1 MKIAFHG
8 VTIAD
13 PRSEFNGKKVDVLIT
28 DGVVSEIAEH
38 SSDRRYSEDV
48 DVKKCE
54 GVFLSPGWLDMK
66 ANFREP
72 GYEQKETIESG
83 QAAAAKGGFTAV
95 LLMPSVNPVIQK
107 RADVEFLKGKS
118 KQSNVDVFIAG
129 ALTVNRE
136 GKELA
141 ELYDMQLGGAVI
153 FTDDKKAITNS
164 GLLLRGLQYADNI
177 GAKVIVYADDKSLS
191 GDSIANESVITTK
204 LGLKGSPSIAEGIAL
219 ERDIRLAEYANTP
232 LHCSGIS
239 TTEAVDAIRTAKQ
252 MGLSVTA
259 EVNVAHLFFT
269 DEVLNTCDSIYKFKP
284 PFRGATD
291 KEVLI
296 EALLDGTIDCV
307 VTDHSPEDIESKD
320 VEFEYA
326 AVGMIGLE
334 TAYSVLNS
342 ALEGKINP
350 DHIANVLSINPR
362 SIIGVEIPTITS
374 GTVANFTLFNPTA
387 EVVYA
392 SNDFKSKSRNTP
404 FINRPLKGKVMLA
417 INGVVLADN
426 F

>member
-8 VTIAD
+8 VTVAD
-13 PRSEFNGKKVDVLIT
+13 PRSEFNGKKVDVLIS
-28 DGVVSEIAEH
+28 DGIVLEIVEH
-38 SSDRRYSEDV
+38 SSDRRYSDDV
-48 DVKKCE
+48 DVKNCA

-95 LLMPSVNPVIQK
+95 LLMPSVNPVIHK
-107 RADVEFLKGKS
+107 RAEVEFLKGKS
-118 KQSNVDVFIAG
+118 KQSNVDVYIAG

-153 FTDDKKAITNS
+153 FTDDKKAINNS

-191 GDSIANESVITTK
+191 GESLANESAVTTK
-204 LGLKGSPSIAEGIAL
+204 LGFKGSPSIAEGIAL

-239 TTEAVDAIRTAKQ
+239 TSEAVDAIRTAKQ
-252 MGLSVTA
+252 MGLPVTA
-259 EVNVAHLFFT
+259 EVNVANLFFT
-269 DEVLNTCDSIYKFKP
+269 DEVLNTFDSNYKVKP
-284 PFRGATD
+284 PFRGTTD

-326 AVGMIGLE
+326 AYGMIGLE

-342 ALEGKINP
+342 ALDGKINP
-350 DHIANVLSINPR
+350 DHVANVLSINPR
-362 SIIGVEIPTITS
+362 SIIGVDVPTIS
-374 GTVANFTLFNPTA
+374 KGVVANFTLFNPTA
-387 EVVYA
+387 EVVYTA
-392 SNDFKSKSRNTP
+392 NDLKSKSRNTP
-404 FINRPLKGKVMLA
+404 FINHPLRGKVMMA
-417 INGVVLADN
+417 INKTVLSDN

>member
-28 DGVVSEIAEH
+28 DGVVSEIAEY
-38 SSDRRYSEDV
+38 SSDRRYSEEV
-48 DVKKCE
+48 DVKNCA

-95 LLMPSVNPVIQK
+95 LLMPSVNPVIHK
-107 RADVEFLKGKS
+107 RAEVEFLKGKS
-118 KQSNVDVFIAG
+118 KQSNVDVYIAG

-141 ELYDMQLGGAVI
+141 ELYDMQLGGAAI
-153 FTDDKKAITNS
+153 FTDDKKAINNS

-191 GDSIANESVITTK
+191 GESLANESAVTTK
-204 LGLKGSPSIAEGIAL
+204 LGFKGSPSIAEGIAL

-239 TTEAVDAIRTAKQ
+239 TSEAVDAIRTAKQ
-252 MGLSVTA
+252 MGLPVTA
-259 EVNVAHLFFT
+259 EVNVANLFFT
-269 DEVLNTCDSIYKFKP
+269 DEVLNTFDSNYKVKP
-284 PFRGATD
+284 PF
-291 KEVLI
+291 
-296 EALLDGTIDCV
+296 V
-307 VTDHSPEDIESKD
+307 VQ
-320 VEFEYA
+320 
-326 AVGMIGLE
+326 
-334 TAYSVLNS
+334 
-342 ALEGKINP
+342 
-350 DHIANVLSINPR
+350 
-362 SIIGVEIPTITS
+362 PTKR
-374 GTVANFTLFNPTA
+374 F
-387 EVVYA
+387 
-392 SNDFKSKSRNTP
+392 
-404 FINRPLKGKVMLA
+404 
-417 INGVVLADN
+417 
-426 F
+426 

>member
-13 PRSEFNGKKVDVLIT
+13 HRSELNGKKVDILIV
-28 DGVVSEIAEH
+28 DGSVIEIDKH
-38 SSDRRYSEDV
+38 ISDRQYSKDV
-48 DVKKCE
+48 DVKNCD
-54 GVFLSPGWLDMK
+54 GVFISPGWLDMK

-83 QAAAAKGGFTAV
+83 QAAAAQGGFTAV
-95 LLMPSVNPVIQK
+95 LLMPSVNSVIQK
-107 RADVEFLKGKS
+107 RADVEFLIGKS
-118 KQSNVDVFIAG
+118 KNSNVDVYIAG

-153 FTDDKKAITNS
+153 FTDDKKAINNS

-191 GDSIANESVITTK
+191 GDSLANESAITTK
-204 LGLKGSPSIAEGIAL
+204 LGFKGSPSIAEGIAL

-232 LHCSGIS
+232 LHCSGVSSI
-239 TTEAVDAIRTAKQ
+239 EAVEAIRTAKK
-252 MGLSVTA
+252 MGLPITA
-259 EVNVAHLFFT
+259 EVNVAHLYFT
-269 DEVLNTCDSIYKFKP
+269 DEVLNTFDSNYKVKP
-284 PFRGATD
+284 PFRGTTD
-291 KEVLI
+291 KEMLK

-326 AVGMIGLE
+326 APGMIGLE

-342 ALEGKINP
+342 ALDGLINP
-350 DHIANVLSINPR
+350 DQIAQVLSINPR
-362 SIIGVEIPTITS
+362 SILGLHIPSITAGS
-374 GTVANFTLFNPTA
+374 VANFTLFNPAA
-387 EVVYA
+387 EVVYS

-404 FINRPLKGKVMLA
+404 FINHPLKGKVMMA
-417 INGVVLADN
+417 INKTVLSDN

>member
-13 PRSEFNGKKVDVLIT
+13 HRSELNGKKVDILIV
-28 DGVVSEIAEH
+28 DGSVIEIDKYI
-38 SSDRRYSEDV
+38 SDRQYSKDV
-48 DVKKCE
+48 DVKNCD
-54 GVFLSPGWLDMK
+54 GIFISPGWLDMK

-83 QAAAAKGGFTAV
+83 QAAAAQGGFTAV

-107 RADVEFLKGKS
+107 RADVEFLIGKS
-118 KQSNVDVFIAG
+118 KNSNVDVYIAG

-153 FTDDKKAITNS
+153 FTDDKRAINNS

-191 GDSIANESVITTK
+191 GDSLANESAVTTK
-204 LGLKGSPSIAEGIAL
+204 LGFKGSPSIAEGIAL

-232 LHCSGIS
+232 LHCSGVSSI
-239 TTEAVDAIRTAKQ
+239 EAVEAIRTAKK
-252 MGLSVTA
+252 MGLPVTA
-259 EVNVAHLFFT
+259 EVNVAHLYFT
-269 DEVLNTCDSIYKFKP
+269 DEVLNSFDSNYKVKP
-284 PFRGATD
+284 PFRGTTD
-291 KEVLI
+291 KEMLK

-326 AVGMIGLE
+326 APGMIGLE

-342 ALEGKINP
+342 AFDGLITP
-350 DHIANVLSINPR
+350 DQIAQVLSINPR
-362 SIIGVEIPTITS
+362 SILGLHIPSITAGS
-374 GTVANFTLFNPTA
+374 VANFTLFNPAA
-387 EVVYA
+387 EVIYDL
-392 SNDFKSKSRNTP
+392 NDLKSKSRNTP
-404 FINRPLKGKVMLA
+404 FLNRTLKGKVMMA
-417 INGVVLADN
+417 INGSILCDN

>member
-13 PRSEFNGKKVDVLIT
+13 HRSELNGKKVDILIV
-28 DGVVSEIAEH
+28 DGSVIEIDKYI
-38 SSDRRYSEDV
+38 SDRQYSKDV
-48 DVKKCE
+48 DVKNCD
-54 GVFLSPGWLDMK
+54 GIFISPGWLDMK

-83 QAAAAKGGFTAV
+83 QAAAAQGGFTAV

-107 RADVEFLKGKS
+107 RADVEFLIGKS
-118 KQSNVDVFIAG
+118 KNSNVDVYIAG

-153 FTDDKKAITNS
+153 FTDDKRAINNS

-191 GDSIANESVITTK
+191 GDSLANESAVTTK
-204 LGLKGSPSIAEGIAL
+204 LGFKGSPSIAEGIAL

-232 LHCSGIS
+232 LHCSGVSSI
-239 TTEAVDAIRTAKQ
+239 EAVEAIRTAKK
-252 MGLSVTA
+252 MGLPVTA
-259 EVNVAHLFFT
+259 EVNVAHLYFT
-269 DEVLNTCDSIYKFKP
+269 DEVLNSFDSNYKVKP
-284 PFRGATD
+284 PFRGTTD
-291 KEVLI
+291 KEMLK

-326 AVGMIGLE
+326 APGMIGLE

-342 ALEGKINP
+342 AFDGLITP
-350 DHIANVLSINPR
+350 DQIAQVLSINPR
-362 SIIGVEIPTITS
+362 SILGLHIPSITAGS
-374 GTVANFTLFNPTA
+374 VANFTLFNPAA
-387 EVVYA
+387 EVIYDL
-392 SNDFKSKSRNTP
+392 NDLKSKSRNTP
-404 FINRPLKGKVMLA
+404 FLNRTLKVKVMMA
-417 INGVVLADN
+417 INGSILCDN

>member
-13 PRSEFNGKKVDVLIT
+13 HRSELNGKKVDILIV
-28 DGVVSEIAEH
+28 DGSIIEIDKH
-38 SSDRRYSEDV
+38 ISNRPYSKEV
-48 DVKKCE
+48 DVKNCE
-54 GVFLSPGWLDMK
+54 GVFISPGWLDMK

-83 QAAAAKGGFTAV
+83 QAAAAQGGFTAV

-107 RADVEFLKGKS
+107 RADVEFLIGKS
-118 KQSNVDVFIAG
+118 KNSNVDVYIAG

-153 FTDDKKAITNS
+153 FTDDKKAINNS

-191 GDSIANESVITTK
+191 GDSLANESAVTTK
-204 LGLKGSPSIAEGIAL
+204 LGFKGSPSIAEGIAL

-232 LHCSGIS
+232 LHCSGVSSI
-239 TTEAVDAIRTAKQ
+239 EAVDAIRTAKK
-252 MGLSVTA
+252 MGLPITA
-259 EVNVAHLFFT
+259 EVNVAHLYFT
-269 DEVLNTCDSIYKFKP
+269 DEVLNSFDSNYKVKP
-284 PFRGATD
+284 PFRGTTD
-291 KEVLI
+291 KEMLK

-326 AVGMIGLE
+326 AAGMIGLE
-334 TAYSVLNS
+334 TAYSVLNT
-342 ALEGKINP
+342 AFDGTIAP
-350 DHIANVLSINPR
+350 DQIAKVLSINPR
-362 SIIGVEIPTITS
+362 AVIGVDTPIFTT
-374 GTVANFTLFNPTA
+374 GAVANFTLFNPTA
-387 EVVYA
+387 EVVYNL
-392 SNDFKSKSRNTP
+392 NDLKSKSRNTP
-404 FINRPLKGKVMLA
+404 FLNRTLKGKVMMA
-417 INGVVLADN
+417 INGSVLCDN

>member
-8 VTIAD
+8 VTVAD
-13 PRSEFNGKKVDVLIT
+13 PRSEFNGKKVDIFIE
-28 DGVVSEIAEH
+28 DGTVSELVAH

-54 GVFLSPGWLDMK
+54 GVFISPGWLDMK
-66 ANFREP
+66 SNFREP
-72 GYEQKETIESG
+72 GYEQKETLESG
-83 QAAAAKGGFTAV
+83 QAAAANGGFTAV
-95 LLMPSVNPVIQK
+95 LLMPSTNPVIQK
-107 RADVEFLKGKS
+107 RADVEFLINKS
-118 KQSNVDVFIAG
+118 KKSNVDVFIAG
-129 ALTVNRE
+129 ALTINRE

-153 FTDDKKAITNS
+153 FTDDRKAITNS

-177 GAKVIVYADDKSLS
+177 GSKVIVYADDKSLS
-191 GDSIANESVITTK
+191 GDSVANESATTTM
-204 LGLKGSPSIAEGIAL
+204 LGFKGSPSIAEGIAL

-239 TTEAVDAIRTAKQ
+239 SSEAVDAIRTAKQ
-252 MGLSVTA
+252 IGLAVTA

-269 DEVLNTCDSIYKFKP
+269 DEVLTTFDSNYKVKP
-284 PFRGATD
+284 PFRGVND
-291 KEVLI
+291 KEVLK

-326 AVGMIGLE
+326 ASGMIGLE

-342 ALEGKINP
+342 SFEGMINP
-350 DHIANVLSINPR
+350 DKIAQVLSINPR
-362 SIIGVEIPTITS
+362 SIIGVDVPLFAI
-374 GTVANFTLFNPTA
+374 GAVANYTLFNPTA
-387 EVVYA
+387 EVVYDV
-392 SNDFKSKSRNTP
+392 NDFKSKSRNTP
-404 FINRPLKGKVMLA
+404 FVNRVLKGKVMMA
-417 INGVVLADN
+417 INKTVLVDS

>member
-13 PRSEFNGKKVDVLIT
+13 HRSELNGKKVDILIV
-28 DGVVSEIAEH
+28 DGSVIEIDKYI
-38 SSDRRYSEDV
+38 SDRQYSKYV
-48 DVKKCE
+48 DVKNCD
-54 GVFLSPGWLDMK
+54 GIFISPGWLDMK

-83 QAAAAKGGFTAV
+83 QAAAAQGGFTAV

-107 RADVEFLKGKS
+107 RADVEFLIGKS
-118 KQSNVDVFIAG
+118 KNSNVDVYIAG

-153 FTDDKKAITNS
+153 FTDDKRAINNS

-191 GDSIANESVITTK
+191 GDSLANESAVTTK
-204 LGLKGSPSIAEGIAL
+204 LGFKGSPSIAEGIAL

-232 LHCSGIS
+232 LHCSGVSSI
-239 TTEAVDAIRTAKQ
+239 EAVEAIRTAKK
-252 MGLSVTA
+252 MGLPVTA
-259 EVNVAHLFFT
+259 EVNVAHLYFT
-269 DEVLNTCDSIYKFKP
+269 DEVLNSFDSNYKVKP
-284 PFRGATD
+284 PFRGTTD
-291 KEVLI
+291 KEMLK

-326 AVGMIGLE
+326 APGMIGLE

-342 ALEGKINP
+342 AFDGLITP
-350 DHIANVLSINPR
+350 DQIAQVLSINPR
-362 SIIGVEIPTITS
+362 SILGLHIPSITAGS
-374 GTVANFTLFNPTA
+374 VANFTLFNPAA
-387 EVVYA
+387 EVIYDL
-392 SNDFKSKSRNTP
+392 NDLKSKSRNTP
-404 FINRPLKGKVMLA
+404 FLNRTLKGKVMMA
-417 INGVVLADN
+417 INGSILCDN

>member
-1 MKIAFHG
+1 MKLAFHG
-8 VTIAD
+8 VTVAD
-13 PRSEFNGKKVDVLIT
+13 PRSEFNGKKVDLLIV
-28 DGVVSEIAEH
+28 DGVVSEVNEH
-38 SSDRRYSEDV
+38 SSDRRYSDDV
-48 DVKKCE
+48 QVKNCE
-54 GVFLSPGWLDMK
+54 GVFISPGWLDMK

-83 QAAAAKGGFTAV
+83 QQAAAKGGFTGV
-95 LLMPSVNPVIQK
+95 LLMPSVNPVVDK
-107 RADVEFLKGKS
+107 RADVEFLIGKS
-118 KQSNVDVFIAG
+118 RKSNVDVYVAG

-153 FTDDKKAITNS
+153 FTDDKKAINNS

-191 GDSIANESVITTK
+191 GDSIANESATTTK
-204 LGLKGSPSIAEGIAL
+204 LGFKGSPSIAEGIAL

-239 TTEAVDAIRTAKQ
+239 SSEAVDAIRTAKQ
-252 MGLSVTA
+252 MGLPVTS

-269 DEVLNTCDSIYKFKP
+269 DDVLNTFDSNYKVKP
-284 PFRGATD
+284 PFRGITD
-291 KEVLI
+291 KEILK

-307 VTDHSPEDIESKD
+307 VTDHSPEDVESKE

-326 AVGMIGLE
+326 ASGMIGLE
-334 TAYSVLNS
+334 TAYSVLNT
-342 ALEGKINP
+342 AFEGNIQP
-350 DHIANVLSINPR
+350 EQIAKVFSINPR
-362 SIIGVEIPTITS
+362 SIINAEIPSITANA
-374 GTVANFTLFNPTA
+374 VANFTLFNPTV
-387 EVVYA
+387 EVVYGL
-392 SNDFKSKSRNTP
+392 NDLKSKSRNTP
-404 FINRPLKGKVMLA
+404 FLNCTLKGKVMMS
-417 INGVVLADN
+417 INKTVLFDN

>member
-8 VTIAD
+8 VTVAD
-13 PRSEFNGKKVDVLIT
+13 PRSEFNGKKVDILIE
-28 DGVVSEIAEH
+28 DGTVSELVAH

-54 GVFLSPGWLDMK
+54 GVFISPGWLDMK
-66 ANFREP
+66 SNFREP

-95 LLMPSVNPVIQK
+95 LLMPSTNPVIQK
-107 RADVEFLKGKS
+107 RADVEFLINKS
-118 KQSNVDVFIAG
+118 KKSNVDVFIAG
-129 ALTVNRE
+129 ALTINRE

-141 ELYDMQLGGAVI
+141 ELYDMKLGGAVI
-153 FTDDKKAITNS
+153 FTDDRKAITNS

-177 GAKVIVYADDKSLS
+177 GSKVIVYADDKSLS
-191 GDSIANESVITTK
+191 GDSVANESATTTM
-204 LGLKGSPSIAEGIAL
+204 LGFKGSPSIAEGIAL

-239 TTEAVDAIRTAKQ
+239 SAEAVDAIRTAKQ
-252 MGLSVTA
+252 IGLAVTA

-269 DEVLNTCDSIYKFKP
+269 DEVLTTFDSNYKVKP
-284 PFRGATD
+284 PFRGVND
-291 KEVLI
+291 KEVLK

-326 AVGMIGLE
+326 ASGMIGLE

-342 ALEGKINP
+342 SFEGMINP
-350 DHIANVLSINPR
+350 DKIAQVLSINPR
-362 SIIGVEIPTITS
+362 SIIGVDVPLFAI
-374 GTVANFTLFNPTA
+374 GAVANYTLFNPTA
-387 EVVYA
+387 EVVYEV
-392 SNDFKSKSRNTP
+392 NDFKSKSRNTP
-404 FINRPLKGKVMLA
+404 FVNRVLKGKVMMA
-417 INGVVLADN
+417 INKTVLVDS

>member
-13 PRSEFNGKKVDVLIT
+13 HRSELNGKKVDILIV
-28 DGVVSEIAEH
+28 DGSVIEIDKH
-38 SSDRRYSEDV
+38 ISDRQYSKDV
-48 DVKKCE
+48 DVKNCD
-54 GVFLSPGWLDMK
+54 GIFISPGWLDMK

-83 QAAAAKGGFTAV
+83 QAAAAQGGFTAV

-107 RADVEFLKGKS
+107 RADVEFLIGKS
-118 KQSNVDVFIAG
+118 KNSNVDVYIAG

-153 FTDDKKAITNS
+153 FTDDKRAINNS

-191 GDSIANESVITTK
+191 GDSLANESAVTTK
-204 LGLKGSPSIAEGIAL
+204 LGFKGSPSIAEGIAL

-232 LHCSGIS
+232 LHCSGVSSI
-239 TTEAVDAIRTAKQ
+239 EAVEAIRTAKK
-252 MGLSVTA
+252 MGLPVTA
-259 EVNVAHLFFT
+259 EVNVAHLYFT
-269 DEVLNTCDSIYKFKP
+269 DEVLNSFDSNYKVKP
-284 PFRGATD
+284 PFRGTTD
-291 KEVLI
+291 KEMLK

-326 AVGMIGLE
+326 APGMIGLE

-342 ALEGKINP
+342 AFDGLITP
-350 DHIANVLSINPR
+350 DQIAQVLSINPR
-362 SIIGVEIPTITS
+362 SILGLHIPSITAGS
-374 GTVANFTLFNPTA
+374 VANFTLFNPAA
-387 EVVYA
+387 EVIYDL
-392 SNDFKSKSRNTP
+392 NDLKSKSRNTP
-404 FINRPLKGKVMLA
+404 FLNRTLKGKVMMA
-417 INGVVLADN
+417 INGSILCDN

>member
-13 PRSEFNGKKVDVLIT
+13 HRSELNGKKVDILIVDGSVL
-28 DGVVSEIAEH
+28 EIDTH
-38 SSDRRYSEDV
+38 ISDRRYSKDV
-48 DVKKCE
+48 DVKNCD
-54 GVFLSPGWLDMK
+54 GVFISPGWLDMK

-83 QAAAAKGGFTAV
+83 QAAAAQGGFTAV

-107 RADVEFLKGKS
+107 RADVEFLIGKS
-118 KQSNVDVFIAG
+118 KNSNVDVYIAG

-141 ELYDMQLGGAVI
+141 EMYDMKLGGAVI
-153 FTDDKKAITNS
+153 FTDDKKAINNS
-164 GLLLRGLQYADNI
+164 GLLFRGLQYADNI

-191 GDSIANESVITTK
+191 GDSLANESAITTK
-204 LGLKGSPSIAEGIAL
+204 LGFKGSPSIAEGIAL
-219 ERDIRLAEYANTP
+219 ERDIRLAEYAHAP

-239 TTEAVDAIRTAKQ
+239 TIEAVDAIRTAKK
-252 MGLSVTA
+252 MGLPVTA

-269 DEVLNTCDSIYKFKP
+269 DEVLNSFDSNYKVKP
-284 PFRGATD
+284 PFRGTTD
-291 KEVLI
+291 KEMLK

-326 AVGMIGLE
+326 AAGMIGLE

-342 ALEGKINP
+342 AFDGTIEPN
-350 DHIANVLSINPR
+350 HIAKVLSINPR
-362 SIIGVEIPTITS
+362 TVIGVYVPLITP
-374 GTVANFTLFNPTA
+374 GAVANFTLFNPTV
-387 EVVYA
+387 EVLYT

-404 FINRPLKGKVMLA
+404 FLNRALKGKVMMA
-417 INGVVLADN
+417 INGSVLYDN